1 MGRSWRCSANQN
13 GSTTTS
19 DGADRFR
26 CPRELVLSWRAGNLS
41 LEYRGPP
48 LVECSPRDH
57 LQPQVE
63 PRPSCWHTDPTAPV
77 QEGEGP
83 NRGQHPPSDRAVA
96 QDSRSR
102 WGAAGFWPWEIWCK
116 LGSPV
121 PAVRLARARQ
131 ARVRPTRAGR
141 PRGAAGRLRPHRTT
155 VSETAKRVHMICSRR
170 ARVQGR
176 V

>member
-1 MGRSWRCSANQN
+1 MAPSMRLSASPASPRGLGFLSASGASAGVGRSWRCSANQN

-57 LQPQVE
+57 LQPQVGE

-96 QDSRSR
+96 QDSRGR
-102 WGAAGFWPWEIWCK
+102 WEPPDSGDGRSGASWAVQRRRS
-116 LGSPV
+116 GSP
-121 PAVRLARARQ
+121 
-131 ARVRPTRAGR
+131 
-141 PRGAAGRLRPHRTT
+141 
-155 VSETAKRVHMICSRR
+155 
-170 ARVQGR
+170 GR
-176 V
+176 VKHACVPLGQEDRVEPAGV